1 MPKRGKKTIG
11 LPVEGSAS
19 SVKKGNG
26 KKKGKG
32 TDLSGS
38 FLQSPEPTGT
48 VSSVEYTTPAAYNSQ
63 SSSSNSDAILS
74 YLKKLDESNQVLLKR
89 VSDLEASKSLPLTP
103 SPRSHSHAAHPL
115 TMPPP
120 VGQNQLPDTRIT
132 MPTSAPMATQNT
144 TVNPN
149 LTSHIH
155 CTQTIGGAASVDH
168 QPIHYGSDGV
178 LPSVSALRQNPT
190 ISQSVSQVMAS
201 YEAQAKQ
208 EASLGK
214 QIPTKK
220 SGRFNATDAITSGP
234 ELRWPNEGYQGVS
247 GKKRTLYDELS
258 LPEWAVGQRMNIFHI
273 QDPAIIKK
281 ALLQTILALK
291 DATSLPWQAV
301 RAAYANS
308 MHDMEQGILTW
319 DDQMQWSLNR
329 LSASQIAMANTN
341 IVTTQGSHRKIC
353 KYYNEGTCS
362 FDSNHGNFKHVCSF
376 CARSGKNLVHSELKC
391 HSKQRG
397 LDKQVNK

>member
-1 MPKRGKKTIG
+1 MPKRGKKTVG

-19 SVKKGNG
+19 SAKKGNG

-89 VSDLEASKSLPLTP
+89 VSDLEASKSLPSTP

-115 TMPPP
+115 AMPPP
-120 VGQNQLPDTRIT
+120 VGQNQLPDTRVT
-132 MPTSAPMATQNT
+132 MATSKPMATQNT
-144 TVNPN
+144 AVNPN
-149 LTSHIH
+149 LTSHTH
-155 CTQTIGGAASVDH
+155 CTQTTGGAASVDH

-220 SGRFNATDAITSGP
+220 
-234 ELRWPNEGYQGVS
+234 
-247 GKKRTLYDELS
+247 KK
-258 LPEWAVGQRMNIFHI
+258 V
-273 QDPAIIKK
+273 
-281 ALLQTILALK
+281 LLQTILALK

-376 CARSGKNLVHSELKC
+376 CARSGKNLVHPELKC